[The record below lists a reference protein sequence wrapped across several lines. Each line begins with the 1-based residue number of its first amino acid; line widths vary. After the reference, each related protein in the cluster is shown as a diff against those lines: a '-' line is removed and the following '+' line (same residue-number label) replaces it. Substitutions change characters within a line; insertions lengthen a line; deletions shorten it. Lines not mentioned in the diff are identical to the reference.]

1 MPAYD
6 EQGRI
11 HPITLVVSVFLGMAL
26 VVVFILGCWAGFG
39 ALGRWNRERSI
50 ATERKD
56 ITITASAEAEAQE
69 ARTISEVRQAERL
82 AERDRI
88 RAQGQADANEILQG
102 TLTPEYLQWYWIETM
117 RDSGASLIYVP
128 MGADGLPTLP
138 ITEAGRAAQVPP
150 AGDE

>member
-1 MPAYD
+1 MYD
-6 EQGRI
+6 DNGNI
-11 HPITLVVSVFLGMAL
+11 NPITAVIAAFLTLALLVA
-26 VVVFILGCWAGFG
+26 FIIGCVAGFS
-39 ALGRWNRERSI
+39 AVGRWNRERNI

-56 ITITASAEAEAQE
+56 ITITAEAEAEAQE
-69 ARTISEVRQAERL
+69 ARTISEVEQAERL

-88 RAQGQADANEILQG
+88 RAQGQADANDILQG

-138 ITEAGRAAQVPP
+138 ITEAGRAVEAPQPQ
-150 AGDE
+150 G